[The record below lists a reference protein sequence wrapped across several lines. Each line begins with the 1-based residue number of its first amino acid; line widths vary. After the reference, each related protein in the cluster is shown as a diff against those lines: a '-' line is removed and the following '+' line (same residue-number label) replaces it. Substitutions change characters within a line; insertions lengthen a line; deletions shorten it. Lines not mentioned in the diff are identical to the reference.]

1 MSLIKLKRSNVA
13 GKVPL
18 STGIELGEVALNTAD
33 GRMHTKLNDNS
44 VICIARSVDHLWRDP
59 APSEYLFSHFYSS
72 IAPFNDAGTGT
83 GASGQFLTGNS
94 QGYWRLNGGTVAG
107 TSRRV
112 LRTQLS
118 QMRLG
123 QDQSRSDLYRVEFY
137 NSANHTA
144 NDRSI
149 IRLGY
154 FNSESGSPTTGA
166 WLEADFSVSSNWRAI
181 TLDPATNGGMART
194 SDTGIAI
201 NSNGNKDFRLSTAY
215 EGNAWSAKFQFS
227 GNADSNTFNL
237 PVIALPMIPTSSG
250 QELFLGAVV
259 LKTAGTTNNSISL
272 NHMGGGLRI

>member
-1 MSLIKLKRSNVA
+1 MSLIKLKRNGVA

-18 STGIELGEVALNTAD
+18 STDLALGEVALNTAD
-33 GRMHTKLNDNS
+33 GRAHTKLNDNS
-44 VICIARSVDHLWRDP
+44 VICIARSVDHLWRDS

-72 IAPFNDAGTGT
+72 IAPFNDSGTGT
-83 GASGQFLTGNS
+83 GSSGQFLINNS

-123 QDQSRSDLYRVEFY
+123 DDQSRSDLYRVEFY
-137 NSANHTA
+137 NSANHTSS
-144 NDRSI
+144 DRSI

-154 FNSESGSPTTGA
+154 FNSESGNPTAGA
-166 WLEADFSVSSNWRAI
+166 WLEADFNAAPNWRAI
-181 TLDPATNGGMART
+181 TLDPAANGGIAQT
-194 SDTGIAI
+194 ADTGIAI
-201 NSNGNKDFRLSTAY
+201 NSNGNKDFRFSTVY
-215 EGNAWSAKFQFS
+215 SGNAWSARFQFS
-227 GNADSNTFNL
+227 GFTGSTPFNL
-237 PVIALPMIPTSSG
+237 PTISLPMVPTSSG
-250 QELFLGAVV
+250 LELFFGALV